1 VPRLLFSDF
10 PLGNAAALPNNEQ
23 SQDSNFEL
31 ALRLLDSAPSS
42 RTTVQSPLAWS
53 VDPTWKLD
61 YSNLERLSTEE
72 IARLR
77 DEAEKARITARD
89 IRMKSVGA

>member
-1 VPRLLFSDF
+1 LVWDSD
-10 PLGNAAALPNNEQ
+10 
-23 SQDSNFEL
+23 
-31 ALRLLDSAPSS
+31 PS
-42 RTTVQSPLAWS
+42 
-53 VDPTWKLD
+53 WKLD
-61 YSNLERLSTEE
+61 YSNLERLSAEE

>member
-10 PLGNAAALPNNEQ
+10 PLGNAAALPNDEQ
-23 SQDSNFEL
+23 SQDANFEL
-31 ALRLLDSAPSS
+31 ALRLLESAPSA
-42 RTTVQSPLAWS
+42 RTTVQSPLIWAF
-53 VDPTWKLD
+53 DPSWKLD
-61 YSNLERLSTEE
+61 YFNLERLSAEE

>member
-1 VPRLLFSDF
+1 LL
-10 PLGNAAALPNNEQ
+10 E
-23 SQDSNFEL
+23 
-31 ALRLLDSAPSS
+31 SAPSS
-42 RTTVQSPLAWS
+42 RTTVQSSLVWS
-53 VDPTWKLD
+53 LDPTWKLD
-61 YSNLERLSTEE
+61 YSNLERLSAEE